1 MPDWKYEI
9 GRRLAG
15 VKREPAREAAI
26 VEELAQYL
34 EDYYAEGKTIKHHFT
49 RFYLFSVHK
58 IILASSIP
66 IRMPRAVF
74 LQDRTS
80 ILQDRLT
87 RVVAIFVS
95 SVSSRTGITAKISG
109 RALSCWCQSKLPLGA
124 LRWIGC

>member
-15 VKREPAREAAI
+15 VKLEPAREAAI

-58 IILASSIP
+58 IILTSSIP
-66 IRMPRAVF
+66 IAACRARCF
-74 LQDRTS
+74 TGS
-80 ILQDRLT
+80 YKYSPG
-87 RVVAIFVS
+87 S
-95 SVSSRTGITAKISG
+95 S
-109 RALSCWCQSKLPLGA
+109 LPES
-124 LRWIGC
+124 